1 MTNLRRDFFFLWIIL
16 RYPLET
22 LCGCHSRR
30 PNSSRTFFSGRVYF
44 FQLSCPDRANDNW
57 SIPVDGSVL
66 TRIIFG
72 FAAIDVD
79 FQLAATE
86 DIDELFYFYYWKKK
100 EDRSVGRIGCNWR
113 WSVPCGGT
121 WGGLCSVL
129 LWAVD
134 TSATAAAQH
143 STVQRGWLPFSVL
156 IHELTSKQQFDKRLA
171 HGALHDIWT

>member
-1 MTNLRRDFFFLWIIL
+1 MFVFFCFFFRFLFIIWKNPREMTNLRRDFFFLWIIL

-30 PNSSRTFFSGRVYF
+30 PNSSRTFFRGGGGYF
-44 FQLSCPDRANDNW
+44 FRLSCPDRANDNW

-100 EDRSVGRIGCNWR
+100 RGPVGRTDRLQLTVVRAVRRNLALGW
-113 WSVPCGGT
+113 VVFG
-121 WGGLCSVL
+121 SVL
-129 LWAVD
+129 GCR
-134 TSATAAAQH
+134 H
-143 STVQRGWLPFSVL
+143 
-156 IHELTSKQQFDKRLA
+156 
-171 HGALHDIWT
+171 